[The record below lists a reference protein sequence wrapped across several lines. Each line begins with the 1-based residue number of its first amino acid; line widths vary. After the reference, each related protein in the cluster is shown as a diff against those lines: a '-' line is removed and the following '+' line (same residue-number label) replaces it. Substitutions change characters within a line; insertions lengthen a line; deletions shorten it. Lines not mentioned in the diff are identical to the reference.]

1 MDTTFDINK
10 IDEER
15 LSQPA
20 TYNQVRGLSLKFAKK
35 NNGTMDWKLQKQ
47 VLGCLYGLIKANK
60 LTFQQANNLF
70 SKKALP
76 KVFKDMINAYIE
88 SNPEA

>member
-1 MDTTFDINK
+1 
-10 IDEER
+10 
-15 LSQPA
+15 
-20 TYNQVRGLSLKFAKK
+20 
-35 NNGTMDWKLQKQ
+35 MDWSLQKQ

-76 KVFKDMINAYIE
+76 KVFKDLIDAYIE

>member
-1 MDTTFDINK
+1 MDTTFDITK

-20 TYNQVRGLSLKFAKK
+20 TYNQVRALSFKFAKRK
-35 NNGTMDWKLQKQ
+35 NGTMDWSLQKQ
-47 VLGCLYGLIKANK
+47 LLGCLYGLIKANK
-60 LTFQQANNLF
+60 LSFSQANTLF
-70 SKKALP
+70 SKQTLP
-76 KVFKDMINAYIE
+76 KVFKDMIAAYLE

>member
-10 IDEER
+10 IDDDR

-20 TYNQVRGLSLKFAKK
+20 TFNQVKALSYKFAKK
-35 NNGTMDWKLQKQ
+35 DNGTMDWRLQKQ
-47 VLGCLYGLIKANK
+47 LLGCLYGLIKDNK
-60 LTFQQANNLF
+60 LSFNQAHGLFQ
-70 SKKALP
+70 KKTLP
-76 KVFKDMINAYIE
+76 KVFKDMISAYIK